1 MAAIGDFGCRAS
13 LPSASLRRYFS
24 RGTGSSNPSPSS
36 RQSVSRPHPL
46 SNVENPGFPRGCAR
60 LASRP
65 GRQRRA
71 GCFDIARTGANIS
84 VGPYSSMFSPLA
96 IMAGKVGILAN
107 GPAMSLLRGT
117 EGSIRL
123 PPAGRQVRNPTVTR
137 LRATFHATTPVSI
150 AARRVLCTGTLI
162 DPSRVL
168 TVPHCV
174 YNPTPS
180 TTFCQRLLAGRCID
194 RRLYVL
200 RGRIHSAARSN
211 CSEI

>member
-1 MAAIGDFGCRAS
+1 MM
-13 LPSASLRRYFS
+13 PSAVRNPETTHSNRPDPRGKPGSRPSKTTACSPSSPNPGAAWSRSNLGRARLPRWSARRRPQRSPSL

-71 GCFDIARTGANIS
+71 GCFDIARTGSNIS
-84 VGPYSSMFSPLA
+84 VGPDSSMFSPLA

-123 PPAGRQVRNPTVTR
+123 PPAGRQVRNPTR
-137 LRATFHATTPVSI
+137 HP
-150 AARRVLCTGTLI
+150 
-162 DPSRVL
+162 P
-168 TVPHCV
+168 
-174 YNPTPS
+174 
-180 TTFCQRLLAGRCID
+180 
-194 RRLYVL
+194 
-200 RGRIHSAARSN
+200 
-211 CSEI
+211 

>member
-1 MAAIGDFGCRAS
+1 VFAYVLVTGDRRFESCSLQQTVRLSPASAVERREPRLSARVCAAGFA
-13 LPSASLRRYFS
+13 
-24 RGTGSSNPSPSS
+24 TGS
-36 RQSVSRPHPL
+36 
-46 SNVENPGFPRGCAR
+46 A
-60 LASRP
+60 
-65 GRQRRA
+65 RRA

-123 PPAGRQVRNPTVTR
+123 PPAGRQVRNPTR
-137 LRATFHATTPVSI
+137 HPPRATFHATTPVSI

-168 TVPHCV
+168 TAPHCV
-174 YNPTPS
+174 YNPHTQHNFLPAA
-180 TTFCQRLLAGRCID
+180 AGRP
-194 RRLYVL
+194 L
-200 RGRIHSAARSN
+200 H
-211 CSEI
+211 